1 MVTWTLTT
9 NFELKKTALTFF
21 NIDAVLFNI
30 RVAMF
35 CKLRVKFDM
44 FKFGQ
49 QFEINLFSAIITDNS
64 WFSW

>member
-1 MVTWTLTT
+1 MKIMS
-9 NFELKKTALTFF
+9 NLKKTLTFF
-21 NIDAVLFNI
+21 YVDAVLLNV

-35 CKLRVKFDM
+35 CKLRVKFYM

-64 WFSW
+64 WFS